1 MTFHRS
7 IKLTGVLIGALT
19 LSSCETLKVLTFND
33 DDRSGYSENES
44 VSLFLY
50 RAALNRDPDERNLRK
65 RQILNSMVKNLYET
79 HEDLQQ
85 DLKDC
90 GYVPKR
96 QGGIQSGQLIL
107 GMVYFAVQH
116 LFNYGA
122 EKLQGY
128 VESHHKKGLS
138 AYSARLVGTE
148 LDVAATF
155 GNACLFMQRSYK
167 RDQNFLMIL
176 KLEFHSRAITSLS
189 IDYSR
194 TETKKTTTKKSEQ
207 YVEGKTSVTKE
218 IIKTIVETAPLPTIE
233 KSKEIPIAFTIR
245 PIFIRVNKARALTE
259 KDKPIELAVAVVGK
273 NVIEENGA
281 LKSSDFVSTSFSISD
296 IHLEKNITSL
306 PQSSGLLV
314 YPSEGSLVTEIDV
327 SVVET
332 GTAAGDTDKANA
344 EILALKQIISSEAKK
359 YLDERFKDTPK

>member
-1 MTFHRS
+1 MQATYADDWE
-7 IKLTGVLIGALT
+7 GVA
-19 LSSCETLKVLTFND
+19 
-33 DDRSGYSENES
+33 NE
-44 VSLFLY
+44 F
-50 RAALNRDPDERNLRK
+50 
-65 RQILNSMVKNLYET
+65 
-79 HEDLQQ
+79 
-85 DLKDC
+85 
-90 GYVPKR
+90 
-96 QGGIQSGQLIL
+96 
-107 GMVYFAVQH
+107 
-116 LFNYGA
+116 
-122 EKLQGY
+122 
-128 VESHHKKGLS
+128 KKGWSQGKLVN
-138 AYSARLVGTE
+138 AYISYDLGIGFNTE
-148 LDVAATF
+148 NK
-155 GNACLFMQRSYK
+155 G
-167 RDQNFLMIL
+167 
-176 KLEFHSRAITSLS
+176 
-189 IDYSR
+189 DY
-194 TETKKTTTKKSEQ
+194 E
-207 YVEGKTSVTKE
+207 E